1 MTSPAARWV
10 LSCDGGARGNPGPG
24 AFGYVLRDPAG
35 ALREERSERIGIVT
49 NNMAEYRSL
58 LAGLEAARRLGARRL
73 EVRMDSELV
82 VRQMMG
88 AYRVKSAGLK
98 PLYEAARRSAAQ
110 FEEVNFISVR
120 REDNRRADALVNEAL
135 DALGDPV
142 PESPR

>member
-1 MTSPAARWV
+1 M
-10 LSCDGGARGNPGPG
+10 
-24 AFGYVLRDPAG
+24 RDPAG